1 MNENDILPQTQ
12 LSRAGLIELR
22 RALGSNEIA
31 NVLEDP
37 TVRAGTAN
45 LVNYR
50 NPLRM
55 NIPRK
60 TPGSAGQSAAI
71 ITRRTPGDTPAE
83 FKTDVQ
89 EPTEDTGTPAQVSFT
104 YKTVIGRMKVTRLA
118 QLIGRSYVDVFNQE
132 LTFKTDG
139 FKNYEEKYMIAGDS
153 SIAATQW
160 DGINKL
166 VPSAQVYKM
175 TTTADAQS
183 AVTEKKLREMIDAC
197 KGASPVFSDEEGR
210 PSAALLTSDGGGRE
224 LDALISSRQ
233 RLNDTEVLVNG
244 GFRMVS
250 YDRLP
255 IFRTNTYGS
264 AIYNNGSSKP
274 SQAELL
280 GATGGSTVLYCLN
293 FEELWFEELE
303 AFNVV
308 PLARVSSQY
317 DQADIREV
325 GVPVLR
331 NTKSISMLT
340 GIQVS

>member
-1 MNENDILPQTQ
+1 MNNLFPETGLT
-12 LSRAGLIELR
+12 RAGVIELR

-31 NVLEDP
+31 NILEDP

-60 TPGSAGQSAAI
+60 SPASAGQSAAI
-71 ITRRTPGDTPAE
+71 ITRRTPGNTPTE
-83 FKTDVQ
+83 FKDDIT
-89 EPTEDTGTPAQVSFT
+89 EPTEDTGTPAQVSFI
-104 YKTVIGRMKVTRLA
+104 YRTVIGRMKVTRLA

-132 LTFKTDG
+132 AGFKTDA
-139 FKNYEEKYMIAGDS
+139 FKNFEEKYMIAGDNTVS
-153 SIAATQW
+153 GVEW

-166 VPSAQVYKM
+166 IPTAQVYKM
-175 TTTADAQS
+175 TSTQGAQ
-183 AVTEKKLREMIDAC
+183 APITEKKLRETIDAC
-197 KGASPVFSDEEGR
+197 KGASPVYTDEEGR
-210 PSAALLTSDGGGRE
+210 PSSALLTSEGGGRE

-233 RLNDTEVLVNG
+233 PLNDTEVIVNG
-244 GFRMVS
+244 GFRMTA

-264 AIYNNGSSKP
+264 AIYNDGVKP
-274 SQAELL
+274 TQPLLL
-280 GATGGSTVLYCLN
+280 GNTGGSTVLYCLN

-317 DQADIREV
+317 DQADLREV

-331 NTKSISMLT
+331 NTEAISMLI
-340 GIQVS
+340 GIEVS

>member
-1 MNENDILPQTQ
+1 MNPETLPITG
-12 LSRAGLIELR
+12 LSRAGLIELS

-31 NVLEDP
+31 NILEDP

-71 ITRRTPGDTPAE
+71 ITRRTPGNTPSE
-83 FKTDVQ
+83 FKDDVT
-89 EPTEDTGTPAQVSFT
+89 EPTEDTGVPAQVSFT
-104 YKTVIGRMKVTRLA
+104 YRTVIGRMKVTRLA

-132 LTFKTDG
+132 LGFKTDA
-139 FKNYEEKYMIAGDS
+139 FKNFEEKYIIAGDNATS
-153 SIAATQW
+153 SVEW
-160 DGINKL
+160 DGINTL
-166 VPSAQVYKM
+166 VPSAQVFKM
-175 TTTADAQS
+175 TSTIGAQEV
-183 AVTEKKLREMIDAC
+183 VTERALREAIDAT
-197 KGASPVFSDEEGR
+197 KGASPVFRDEEGR

-224 LDALISSRQ
+224 MDALISSRQ
-233 RLNDTEVLVNG
+233 RLNDTKVIVNG
-244 GFRMVS
+244 GFRMTA
-250 YDRLP
+250 YDDLP
-255 IFRTNTYGS
+255 IFRTNTFGS
-264 AIYNNGSSKP
+264 SIYHNNGKP

-280 GATGGSTVLYCLN
+280 GSTGGSTVLYVLN
-293 FEELWFEELE
+293 FDELWFEELE
-303 AFNVV
+303 PFNVV
-308 PLARVSSQY
+308 PLARTSSQF

-331 NTKSISMLT
+331 NTESIAMLT

>member
-1 MNENDILPQTQ
+1 MFPETNLT
-12 LSRAGLIELR
+12 RAGLIELR

-31 NVLEDP
+31 NILEDP

-60 TPGSAGQSAAI
+60 SPASAGQSAAI
-71 ITRRTPGDTPAE
+71 VTRRTPGATPAE
-83 FKTDVQ
+83 FKDDVT

-104 YKTVIGRMKVTRLA
+104 YRTVIGRMKVTRLA

-132 LTFKTDG
+132 AQFKAEA
-139 FKNYEEKYMIAGDS
+139 FKNFEEKYMIAGDNSVS
-153 SIAATQW
+153 SVEW

-175 TTTADAQS
+175 TTTVGAQDP
-183 AVTEKKLREMIDAC
+183 VTEKKLRETIDAC
-197 KGASPVFSDEEGR
+197 KGASPVYTDEEGR
-210 PSAALLTSDGGGRE
+210 PSAALLTSEGGGRE

-233 RLNDTEVLVNG
+233 RLNDTEVIVNG
-244 GFRMVS
+244 GFRMTA

-255 IFRTNTYGS
+255 IFRTNTF
-264 AIYNNGSSKP
+264 GSSIWNLTTKP
-274 SQAELL
+274 SQTTLL

-303 AFNVV
+303 SFNVV

-317 DQADIREV
+317 DQADMREV

-331 NTKSISMLT
+331 DTGAISMLT